1 MLKVTSTREFRELL
15 GRVAAEL
22 GLGISNLQKEQLLRY
37 VDLLLEGLGRQRLV
51 GEKSGVS
58 LIEKHIYDSL
68 YPLKLLRIP
77 PGSLLDLGTGAGLPG
92 IPLKISLPEL
102 KLYLLDAKTQRINYL
117 RRVAAE
123 LELPEV
129 YYLPGR
135 AEVWGRKPGCRE
147 CFDCVVS
154 RAVARA
160 AVLAEL
166 ALPLVKVG
174 GSLLLYK
181 GKQGVGEME
190 EAKNSI
196 SLCGGRQERSW
207 RYRLI
212 TGEERTLFL
221 IKKTDNTP
229 VIYPRE
235 NGVPAKKPLGV

>member
-1 MLKVTSTREFRELL
+1 MLEVTSEREFSELL
-15 GRVAAEL
+15 GRVAAKL
-22 GLGISNLQKEQLLRY
+22 GLVISDLQKEQLLRY
-37 VDLLLEGLGRQRLV
+37 VDLLLEGLDRQRLV
-51 GEKSGVS
+51 GEKSGAS

-92 IPLKISLPEL
+92 IPLKISLPGL

-123 LELPEV
+123 LELREV

-135 AEVWGRKPGCRE
+135 AEMWGRDPGCRE
-147 CFDCVVS
+147 RFDCVVS

-166 ALPLVKVG
+166 ALPLIKVG
-174 GSLLLYK
+174 GCLLLYK
-181 GKQGVGEME
+181 GKQGTSEME
-190 EAKNSI
+190 EAKVSI
-196 SLCGGRQERSW
+196 NLCGGKEEKGW

-221 IKKTDNTP
+221 IKKIANTP
-229 VIYPRE
+229 VIYPRR
-235 NGVPAKKPLGV
+235 NGVPARKPLGI